1 MDNKGFLLV
10 LMQPPPAF
18 EEEFNA
24 WYDTEHLAERLAVP
38 GFETALRYVCVDGTP
53 RYLAM
58 YDMASPA
65 VLDSAAYLNVSFD
78 KLSPWSKRVT
88 SRVRIYRSGGRQ
100 VYPGNTLTGRAAR
113 AVLLRFSGL
122 PRSAESAIVA
132 GVREAFESQPETM
145 QVRVFANDN
154 GSAFDYLAMVEA
166 HAPFRAPLAT
176 HHFGPHR
183 HALDM
188 VNEYARYL

>member
-1 MDNKGFLLV
+1 MENKGFLLV

-38 GFETALRYVCVDGTP
+38 GFETALRYVCVNGTP

-58 YDMASPA
+58 YDMVSPS
-65 VLDSAAYLNVSFD
+65 VLESAAYLNVSFD

-88 SRVRIYRSGGRQ
+88 SRVRIYRSSGRQ
-100 VYPGNTLTGRAAR
+100 VYPGTALTGHAPRAL
-113 AVLLRFSGL
+113 LLRFSGL
-122 PRSAESAIVA
+122 PGSAERAIVA
-132 GVREAFESQPETM
+132 GVREAFESQPETV
-145 QVRVFANDN
+145 QARVFANEN
-154 GSAFDYLAMVEA
+154 GSTFDFLALIEA
-166 HAPFRAPLAT
+166 HAPFRAPLDT
-176 HHFGPHR
+176 HHFGEHR
-183 HALDM
+183 QALDM